1 MNWPALNK
9 YFTVSHAGWCLALL
23 IIMWSPFSGG
33 PRLPSLLLAVLGL
46 WLLAIQRGALFGVQA
61 QRRWGV
67 IYLLLWLPIL
77 LSLPGSLNPKRTLET
92 ALVLPL
98 YYLAGLALIGA
109 LRTDRARRRLAIG
122 IALTLLFWMTDG
134 FVQLIFGYDL
144 FGIPLTP
151 DGRVVGLFGTNLHL
165 GTFTAVLLPIVLWF
179 ALERHTALA
188 VGAFAL
194 SAAIVALAGARMNL
208 VMLAVA
214 AGALLGR
221 LSRRWALGLLVA
233 GALALGAA
241 SALSPAMQE
250 RFARAA
256 SVTHALDFETVN
268 YVLSDR
274 LYIWET
280 AWHMLSDRPF
290 VGVGTG
296 AFAAAY
302 DRYATRPDDVFRSGH
317 PSANKPY
324 HTHQMYVSIA
334 AESGL
339 VGLAAIVAAFV
350 LVVIWYA
357 RAPRARRDQ
366 AWPYLMG
373 LLVAVFP
380 INSQPVLYTHW
391 WFPPLLLL
399 LCMGLAALDD
409 DRNAEKSGKMSKFME

>member
-1 MNWPALNK
+1 M
-9 YFTVSHAGWCLALL
+9 
-23 IIMWSPFSGG
+23 
-33 PRLPSLLLAVLGL
+33 
-46 WLLAIQRGALFGVQA
+46 
-61 QRRWGV
+61 
-67 IYLLLWLPIL
+67 L
-77 LSLPGSLNPKRTLET
+77 LSLPGSLNPRRTLET

-98 YYLAGLALIGA
+98 YYLAGLALIEA
-109 LRTDRARRRLAIG
+109 LRADHARRRLAAG
-122 IALTLLFWMTDG
+122 IALILLFWMADG
-134 FVQLIFGYDL
+134 FMQYVLGHDL
-144 FGIPLTP
+144 FGIPLTE

-165 GTFTAVLLPIVLWF
+165 GTFAAVLLPIVLWY
-179 ALERHTALA
+179 ALERHAAFA

-194 SAAIVALAGARMNL
+194 SAAIVALVGARMNL

-214 AGALLGR
+214 AGAFLGR

-256 SVTHALDFETVN
+256 NVTHALDFETVN

-280 AWHMLSDRPF
+280 AWHMVSDRPF

-296 AFAAAY
+296 AFATAY

-317 PSANKPY
+317 PAANKTY
-324 HTHQMYVSIA
+324 HAHQMYVSIA

-339 VGLAAIVAAFV
+339 IGLAAIVSAFV
-350 LVVIWYA
+350 LVVRWYA
-357 RAPRARRDQ
+357 QTPPVRRRQ
-366 AWPYLMG
+366 AWPYLLS

-380 INSQPVLYTHW
+380 LNSQPVLYTHW
-391 WFPPLLLL
+391 WLPPLLLM
-399 LCMGLAALDD
+399 LCAGLAALDSKQD
-409 DRNAEKSGKMSKFME
+409 IQNLGTNARL